1 MYQVMQIRPRREQ
14 HRKGDFMRKADSYR
28 IRSAEVYQIRPSN
41 LQAYALQPGT
51 SKSGESRAFT
61 SGQSSYMR
69 AAVCRILCDLS
80 ARHAIGDSPE
90 WAYAMLAVIEATVDE
105 LYSTDDMTMLGRW
118 RAECR
123 TDGAEDTV
131 QFEAMEATV
140 RMQTGHAR
148 PDDRQV
154 VVTYERKLQAAV
166 RASRDLLVGLARL
179 LKSPREAR

>member
-1 MYQVMQIRPRREQ
+1 MCQMMQTRPRREQ

-41 LQAYALQPGT
+41 RKEYALQPGT

-80 ARHAIGDSPE
+80 ARHAIGDGPE
-90 WAYAMLAVIEATVDE
+90 WIDTVLMTLQAERDL
-105 LYSTDDMTMLGRW
+105 LYSTDDMTMTDRW
-118 RAECR
+118 REQCR
-123 TDGAEDTV
+123 TDGDDDVARFD
-131 QFEAMEATV
+131 AMEAD
-140 RMQTGHAR
+140 RRIRAGSAL
-148 PDDRQV
+148 PGDRQIM
-154 VVTYERKLQAAV
+154 VTYERKLQAAV
-166 RASRDLLVGLARL
+166 RAGLNLLVGLARQ